1 MENGEAFSRLMEEYG
16 SLERQD
22 EVDAAIDA
30 KKEEDT
36 NEPAGS
42 TPSDRPF
49 TQATQ
54 ALMQE
59 EERYTGAVSWSVYMR
74 YFNYAGGFL
83 VFPLVLLWIALVQ
96 GAQGACSTP
105 TKPKLLD
112 IERVE
117 QSATPSSWD
126 FGRRCLYLG
135 SPKQTTSERMPRSA
149 LRVPSL
155 RSPSVSLS
163 GQFISSVYSSND
175 SDSADSLASLTAGL
189 QMFKDAFSA
198 VIRSPV
204 SFFDTTPLGE
214 ILTVSYGVI

>member
-22 EVDAAIDA
+22 EVDVTIATKKAEDA
-30 KKEEDT
+30 
-36 NEPAGS
+36 NEPVES

-83 VFPLVLLWIALVQ
+83 VFPLVLLWITLVQ
-96 GAQGACSTP
+96 GAQGVCSIYI
-105 TKPKLLD
+105 KCKLLD

-117 QSATPSSWD
+117 QLGIPFSWD

-135 SPKQTTSERMPRSA
+135 SPKQTISERMPRLA
-149 LRVPSL
+149 LRALSL
-155 RSPSVSLS
+155 RLP
-163 GQFISSVYSSND
+163 
-175 SDSADSLASLTAGL
+175 
-189 QMFKDAFSA
+189 
-198 VIRSPV
+198 
-204 SFFDTTPLGE
+204 
-214 ILTVSYGVI
+214 